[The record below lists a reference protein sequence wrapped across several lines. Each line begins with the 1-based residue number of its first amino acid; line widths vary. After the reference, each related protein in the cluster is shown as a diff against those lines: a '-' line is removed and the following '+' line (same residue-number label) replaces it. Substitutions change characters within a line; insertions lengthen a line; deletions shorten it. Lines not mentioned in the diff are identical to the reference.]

1 MILAAHRYDAPMNQG
16 TPTGNAGDGVAY
28 DESSIDLMGFVM
40 RHRSLF
46 VLSTIIAAL
55 VTVGGY
61 AIMQALPGSTVA
73 SYQIT
78 LTFKGAVQGQYPN
91 KAPFSPQ
98 DLIGT
103 SVLEPIWKAQGLQE
117 RIELA
122 DLARAVTISRSSRD
136 LSMLQSEYAQKL
148 ANTKLTAAERQVLEG
163 EFKSK
168 LDALAQTDFTITCTA
183 ARLSAGEA
191 ERFVLAVPA
200 EWARLSEAG
209 GVTAYE
215 FPLPQA
221 KDLRASAGALSQNGT
236 DVAASIL
243 HAELLREFVE
253 SVAHTIVTMMTVRG
267 SELATASGGETLI
280 DLRQKVLALQRN
292 LIMPAYIDTM
302 AAAQEKS
309 PAEFLSITGV
319 RRRMLEATL
328 TESEQRSEVLHEA
341 LSQLSSEQRDTRID
355 SGGRMPSRD
364 GGVLANVDGSFI
376 DRVIE
381 QAVKSR
387 DVEYRRELSER
398 TVEADLNVV
407 EQKARVEFETWLLT
421 TINERCNAA
430 AVAQTTTA
438 STTQRLV
445 SLSNQI
451 ADLADRTR
459 EILVVV
465 SKRNLNPASVLYEGD
480 IAPIISIERL
490 VSTRTLAVAGIG
502 LWFALLGLSAL
513 VGAVQDRR
521 RALA

>member
-1 MILAAHRYDAPMNQG
+1 MNQG
-16 TPTGNAGDGVAY
+16 TPAGNAGDGVVY
-28 DESSIDLMGFVM
+28 DEGSIDLIGFVM

-46 VLSTIIAAL
+46 VLSTVIAAL
-55 VTVGGY
+55 MTVGAY
-61 AIMQALPGSTVA
+61 AITQALPGSTVA
-73 SYQIT
+73 SYQVT
-78 LTFKGAVQGQYPN
+78 LTFKGAAQGQYPN
-91 KAPFSPQ
+91 KTPFSPQ

-103 SVLEPIWKAQGLQE
+103 NVLEPVWKAQGLQE

-136 LSMLQSEYAQKL
+136 LSMLQSEYEQKL
-148 ANTKLTAAERQVLEG
+148 ANTKLTAAERQGLEA
-163 EFKSK
+163 EFKAK
-168 LDALAQTDFTITCTA
+168 LEALAQTGFTITCA
-183 ARLSAGEA
+183 AGQLSPGEA
-191 ERFVLAVPA
+191 ERIVEAIPA

-221 KDLRASAGALSQNGT
+221 KDLRASADALSKSGT

-243 HAELLREFVE
+243 HAELLRDFVE
-253 SVAHTIVTMMTVRG
+253 SVSRTIGTMMAVQG
-267 SELATASGGETLI
+267 SELAIASGGETLI

-319 RRRMLEATL
+319 RRRMLEAAL

-341 LSQLSSEQRDTRID
+341 LSQLSSDQRDPRVD
-355 SGGRMPSRD
+355 GGGGIPSRD

-398 TVEADLNVV
+398 TVEADLDVV

-421 TINERCNAA
+421 TIDERRNAA

-445 SLSNQI
+445 TLSNQI

-459 EILVVV
+459 EILAAV
-465 SKRNLNPASVLYEGD
+465 SRRNLNPASVLYKGD
-480 IAPIISIERL
+480 IAPV
-490 VSTRTLAVAGIG
+490 VSTERPVYTRSLAVAGVG

-513 VGAVQDRR
+513 AGAVQDRR

>member
-1 MILAAHRYDAPMNQG
+1 MNQG
-16 TPTGNAGDGVAY
+16 TPTGNAGDGVVY
-28 DESSIDLMGFVM
+28 DEGSIDLMGFVM

-55 VTVGGY
+55 LTVGAY
-61 AIMQALPGSTVA
+61 AITQALPGSTVA

-78 LTFKGAVQGQYPN
+78 LTFKGAAQGQYPN
-91 KAPFSPQ
+91 KSPFSPQ

-103 SVLEPIWKAQGLQE
+103 NVLEPVWKAQGLEE

-136 LSMLQSEYAQKL
+136 LSMLQSEYEQKL

-168 LDALAQTDFTITCTA
+168 LDALAQTGFTITCA
-183 ARLSAGEA
+183 ASQLSAGEA
-191 ERFVLAVPA
+191 ERLVEALPA

-221 KDLRASAGALSQNGT
+221 KDLRSSAEALSTSGS

-243 HAELLREFVE
+243 HAELLRDFVE
-253 SVAHTIVTMMTVRG
+253 SVSRTIGAMMAVQG
-267 SELATASGGETLI
+267 SELARASGGETLI
-280 DLRQKVLALQRN
+280 DLRQRVLALQRN

-309 PAEFLSITGV
+309 AAEFVSITGV
-319 RRRMLEATL
+319 RRRMLEAAL
-328 TESEQRSEVLHEA
+328 AESEQRSEVLHEA
-341 LSQLSSEQRDTRID
+341 IREMSSDQRD
-355 SGGRMPSRD
+355 GRVDGPTGLPSRD

-398 TVEADLNVV
+398 TVEADLEVV
-407 EQKARVEFETWLLT
+407 EQKARVEFETWLLQA
-421 TINERCNAA
+421 IEERRNAS
-430 AVAQTTTA
+430 AVAQTATA

-459 EILVVV
+459 EILSAV
-465 SKRNLNPASVLYEGD
+465 SRRNLNPASVLYKGD
-480 IAPIISIERL
+480 IAPVVLTERP
-490 VSTRTLAVAGIG
+490 VSTRTLAVAGVG

-513 VGAVQDRR
+513 AGALQDRR

>member
-1 MILAAHRYDAPMNQG
+1 
-16 TPTGNAGDGVAY
+16 
-28 DESSIDLMGFVM
+28 
-40 RHRSLF
+40 
-46 VLSTIIAAL
+46 
-55 VTVGGY
+55 
-61 AIMQALPGSTVA
+61 
-73 SYQIT
+73 
-78 LTFKGAVQGQYPN
+78 
-91 KAPFSPQ
+91 
-98 DLIGT
+98 
-103 SVLEPIWKAQGLQE
+103 
-117 RIELA
+117 
-122 DLARAVTISRSSRD
+122 
-136 LSMLQSEYAQKL
+136 
-148 ANTKLTAAERQVLEG
+148 
-163 EFKSK
+163 
-168 LDALAQTDFTITCTA
+168 FTITCTA
-183 ARLSAGEA
+183 AQLSAGEA
-191 ERFVLAVPA
+191 ERLVEAIPA

-221 KDLRASAGALSQNGT
+221 KDLRASADALSKSGSE
-236 DVAASIL
+236 VAASIL
-243 HAELLREFVE
+243 HAELLRDFVE
-253 SVAHTIVTMMTVRG
+253 SVARTIASMMTVQG
-267 SELATASGGETLI
+267 SELAVASGGETLI

-319 RRRMLEATL
+319 RRRMLEAAL
-328 TESEQRSEVLHEA
+328 TESEQRSEVLREA
-341 LSQLSSEQRDTRID
+341 LSQLSSEQRDTRVD
-355 SGGRMPSRD
+355 GAGGMPSRD

-421 TINERCNAA
+421 TIDERRNAA

-459 EILVVV
+459 EILGAV
-465 SKRNLNPASVLYEGD
+465 SKRNLNPASVLYKGD
-480 IAPIISIERL
+480 IAPIVSTERV
-490 VSTRTLAVAGIG
+490 VSTRTLAVAGVG

-513 VGAVQDRR
+513 AGAVQDRR

>member
-1 MILAAHRYDAPMNQG
+1 MNQG
-16 TPTGNAGDGVAY
+16 TPAGNAGDGVVY
-28 DESSIDLMGFVM
+28 DEGSIDLIGFVV

-46 VLSTIIAAL
+46 VLSTVIAAL
-55 VTVGGY
+55 MTVGAY
-61 AIMQALPGSTVA
+61 AITQALPGSTVA
-73 SYQIT
+73 SYQVT
-78 LTFKGAVQGQYPN
+78 LTFKGAAQGQYPN
-91 KAPFSPQ
+91 KSPFSPQ

-103 SVLEPIWKAQGLQE
+103 NVLEPVWKAQGLQE

-136 LSMLQSEYAQKL
+136 LSMLQSEYEQKL

-168 LDALAQTDFTITCTA
+168 LEALAQTGFTITCVA
-183 ARLSAGEA
+183 GQLSTGEA
-191 ERFVLAVPA
+191 ERIVEAIPA

-221 KDLRASAGALSQNGT
+221 KDLRASADALSKSGT

-243 HAELLREFVE
+243 HAELLRDFVE
-253 SVAHTIVTMMTVRG
+253 SVSRTIGTMMAVQG
-267 SELATASGGETLI
+267 SELALASGGETLI
-280 DLRQKVLALQRN
+280 DLRQRVLALQRN

-319 RRRMLEATL
+319 RRRMLEAAL
-328 TESEQRSEVLHEA
+328 DESEQRSEVLHEA
-341 LSQLSSEQRDTRID
+341 LSQLSSDQRDPGVD
-355 SGGRMPSRD
+355 GGGGIPSRD

-398 TVEADLNVV
+398 TVEADLDVV

-421 TINERCNAA
+421 TIDERRNAA

-459 EILVVV
+459 EILAAV
-465 SKRNLNPASVLYEGD
+465 SRRNLNPASVLFKGD
-480 IAPIISIERL
+480 IAPIVSIERP
-490 VSTRTLAVAGIG
+490 VSTRNLAVAGVG

>member
-1 MILAAHRYDAPMNQG
+1 MNQG
-16 TPTGNAGDGVAY
+16 TPTGNAGDGVMY
-28 DESSIDLMGFVM
+28 DEGSIDLVGFVM

-46 VLSTIIAAL
+46 LLSTIMAAL

-61 AIMQALPGSTVA
+61 AIMQALPGSTVV

-78 LTFKGAVQGQYPN
+78 LTFKGAAQGQYPN
-91 KAPFSPQ
+91 KTPFSPQ

-103 SVLEPIWKAQGLQE
+103 YVLEPIWKAQGLQE

-136 LSMLQSEYAQKL
+136 LSMLQSEYEQKL

-168 LDALAQTDFTITCTA
+168 LDALAQTGFKITCTA
-183 ARLSAGEA
+183 AELNAGEA
-191 ERFVLAVPA
+191 ERIVEAIPA
-200 EWARLSEAG
+200 EWARLSEAA

-215 FPLPQA
+215 FPLPRA
-221 KDLRASAGALSQNGT
+221 KDLRAAAEALSQNGAE
-236 DVAASIL
+236 VAASIL
-243 HAELLREFVE
+243 HAELLRDFVE
-253 SVAHTIVTMMTVRG
+253 SVASTMATMMTVQG

-280 DLRQKVLALQRN
+280 DLRQKFLALQRN
-292 LIMPAYIDTM
+292 LFMPVYIDIM
-302 AAAQEKS
+302 AAAREKS

-319 RRRMLEATL
+319 RRRMLEAAL
-328 TESEQRSEVLHEA
+328 TKSEQRSEVLHEA
-341 LSQLSSEQRDTRID
+341 LSQLTSEQRDTRID
-355 SGGRMPSRD
+355 GDGGMPSRNS
-364 GGVLANVDGSFI
+364 GVLANVDGSFI

-398 TVEADLNVV
+398 TVEADLDVV

-421 TINERCNAA
+421 TINERRNAA
-430 AVAQTTTA
+430 VVAQTTTTP
-438 STTQRLV
+438 TTQRLV

-451 ADLADRTR
+451 ADLADRTS
-459 EILVVV
+459 EILGVV
-465 SKRNLNPASVLYEGD
+465 SKRNLNPASVLYTGD
-480 IAPIISIERL
+480 IAPIVATERL
-490 VSTRTLAVAGIG
+490 VSTRTLAVAGVG
-502 LWFALLGLSAL
+502 LWFTLLGLAAL
-513 VGAVQDRR
+513 AGAVQDRR

>member
-1 MILAAHRYDAPMNQG
+1 MNQG
-16 TPTGNAGDGVAY
+16 TQAGNAGDGVVY
-28 DESSIDLMGFVM
+28 DEGSIDLMGFVM

-46 VLSTIIAAL
+46 VLSTVIAAL
-55 VTVGGY
+55 VTVGAY
-61 AIMQALPGSTVA
+61 AITQALPGSTVA
-73 SYQIT
+73 SYQVT
-78 LTFKGAVQGQYPN
+78 LAFKGAAQGQYPN

-103 SVLEPIWKAQGLQE
+103 DVLEPIWRAQGLQE
-117 RIELA
+117 RIELSE
-122 DLARAVTISRSSRD
+122 LARAVTISRSSRD
-136 LSMLQSEYAQKL
+136 LSMLQSEYGQKL
-148 ANTKLTAAERQVLEG
+148 ANTKLTAAERQELEA
-163 EFKSK
+163 EFKAK
-168 LDALAQTDFTITCTA
+168 LEALAQTGFTITCA
-183 ARLSAGEA
+183 AGELSPSET
-191 ERFVLAVPA
+191 ERLVVAIPA

-209 GVTAYE
+209 GVTAYQ

-221 KDLRASAGALSQNGT
+221 KDLRTSAEALAKSDT
-236 DVAASIL
+236 EVSASIL
-243 HAELLREFVE
+243 HAELLRDFVE
-253 SVAHTIVTMMTVRG
+253 SVSSTIGTMMTVQG

-309 PAEFLSITGV
+309 SADFVSITGV
-319 RRRMLEATL
+319 RRRMLEAAL
-328 TESEQRSEVLHEA
+328 AESEQRSEVLHDA
-341 LSQLSSEQRDTRID
+341 LSQLSSEQRDLRVD
-355 SGGRMPSRD
+355 GGGGVPSRE

-398 TVEADLNVV
+398 TVEADLEVV
-407 EQKARVEFETWLLT
+407 EQKARVEFETWLLKA
-421 TINERCNAA
+421 IDERRSAA
-430 AVAQTTTA
+430 TAAQPAAA
-438 STTQRLV
+438 STTERLV

-459 EILVVV
+459 EILGAV
-465 SKRNLNPASVLYEGD
+465 SKRNLNPASVLYKGD
-480 IAPIISIERL
+480 IAPVVSTEGP
-490 VSTRTLAVAGIG
+490 VSTRNLAVAGVG

>member
-1 MILAAHRYDAPMNQG
+1 MNQG
-16 TPTGNAGDGVAY
+16 TPTGNAGDGVVY
-28 DESSIDLMGFVM
+28 DEGSIDLMGFVM

-46 VLSTIIAAL
+46 LLSTIIAAL

-78 LTFKGAVQGQYPN
+78 LTFKGAAQGQYPN

-103 SVLEPIWKAQGLQE
+103 NVLEPIWKAQGLQE

-136 LSMLQSEYAQKL
+136 LSMLQSEYGQKL

-168 LDALAQTDFTITCTA
+168 LDALAQTGFTITCTA
-183 ARLSAGEA
+183 AQLNAGEA
-191 ERFVLAVPA
+191 ERIVEAIPA

-215 FPLPQA
+215 FPLPQTRE
-221 KDLRASAGALSQNGT
+221 LRESAASLSKSSPEAT
-236 DVAASIL
+236 DSIL
-243 HAELLREFVE
+243 HAELLRDFVE
-253 SVAHTIVTMMTVRG
+253 GVETTIASMMAVQGT
-267 SELATASGGETLI
+267 ELVMSKTGETLV
-280 DLRQKVLALQRN
+280 DLRQRVLALQRN

-302 AAAQEKS
+302 AAAQEAS
-309 PAEFLSITGV
+309 PAEYLAITGV
-319 RRRMLEATL
+319 RRRMLDSALETGKK
-328 TESEQRSEVLHEA
+328 RSEVLHEA
-341 LSQLSSEQRDTRID
+341 LDRVRTEQRESRTVQEPGSPG
-355 SGGRMPSRD
+355 SGS
-364 GGVLANVDGSFI
+364 GVVANVDGTFI
-376 DRVIE
+376 DRVVE
-381 QAVKSR
+381 QAVRSR
-387 DVEYRRELSER
+387 DVEYRRELSDR
-398 TVEADLNVV
+398 CVEADLEVV
-407 EQKARVEFETWLLT
+407 DQQARADFEKWMSETIEQRRTSTRSTPTDA
-421 TINERCNAA
+421 
-430 AVAQTTTA
+430 A

-459 EILVVV
+459 EILGAV
-465 SKRNLNPASVLYEGD
+465 SKRNLNPASVLYKGD
-480 IAPIISIERL
+480 IAPIVSTERV
-490 VSTRTLAVAGIG
+490 VSTRTLAVAGVG

-513 VGAVQDRR
+513 AGAVQDRR

>member
-1 MILAAHRYDAPMNQG
+1 MNQG
-16 TPTGNAGDGVAY
+16 TQAGNAGDGVVY
-28 DESSIDLMGFVM
+28 DEGSIDLMGFVM

-46 VLSTIIAAL
+46 VLSTVIAAL
-55 VTVGGY
+55 VTVGAY
-61 AIMQALPGSTVA
+61 AITQALPGSTVA
-73 SYQIT
+73 SYQVT
-78 LTFKGAVQGQYPN
+78 LTFKGAAQGQYPN
-91 KAPFSPQ
+91 KSPFSPQ

-103 SVLEPIWKAQGLQE
+103 NVLEPIWKAQGLQK

-136 LSMLQSEYAQKL
+136 LSMLQSEYGQKL
-148 ANTKLTAAERQVLEG
+148 ANTKLTAAERQELEA
-163 EFKSK
+163 EFKAK
-168 LDALAQTDFTITCTA
+168 LEALAQTGFTITCA
-183 ARLSAGEA
+183 AGELSPSET
-191 ERFVLAVPA
+191 ERLVVAIPA

-221 KDLRASAGALSQNGT
+221 KDLRTSAEALSKSDT
-236 DVAASIL
+236 EVSASIL
-243 HAELLREFVE
+243 HAELLRDFVE
-253 SVAHTIVTMMTVRG
+253 SVSRTIGTMMTVQG

-309 PAEFLSITGV
+309 SADFVSITGV
-319 RRRMLEATL
+319 RRRMLEAAL
-328 TESEQRSEVLHEA
+328 AESEQRSEVLHDA
-341 LSQLSSEQRDTRID
+341 LSQLSSEQRDLRVD
-355 SGGRMPSRD
+355 GGGGVPSRE

-398 TVEADLNVV
+398 TVEADLEVV
-407 EQKARVEFETWLLT
+407 EQKARVEFETWLLKAIDERRSAAT
-421 TINERCNAA
+421 TAQPAA
-430 AVAQTTTA
+430 A
-438 STTQRLV
+438 STTGRLV

-459 EILVVV
+459 EILGAV
-465 SKRNLNPASVLYEGD
+465 SKRNLNPASVLYKGD
-480 IAPIISIERL
+480 IAPIVSTERV
-490 VSTRTLAVAGIG
+490 VSTRTLAVAGVG

-513 VGAVQDRR
+513 AGAVQDRR

>member
-1 MILAAHRYDAPMNQG
+1 MNQG
-16 TPTGNAGDGVAY
+16 TQAGNAGDGVVY
-28 DESSIDLMGFVM
+28 DEGSIDLMGFVM

-46 VLSTIIAAL
+46 LLSTIIAAL

-78 LTFKGAVQGQYPN
+78 LTFKGAAQGQYPN

-103 SVLEPIWKAQGLQE
+103 DVLEPIWKAQGLQE
-117 RIELA
+117 RIELSE
-122 DLARAVTISRSSRD
+122 LARAVTISRSSRD
-136 LSMLQSEYAQKL
+136 LSMLQSEYGQKL
-148 ANTKLTAAERQVLEG
+148 ANTKLTAAERQELEA
-163 EFKSK
+163 EFNSK
-168 LDALAQTDFTITCTA
+168 LEALAQTGFTITCA
-183 ARLSAGEA
+183 AAELSPSETERLVVAI
-191 ERFVLAVPA
+191 PA

-221 KDLRASAGALSQNGT
+221 KDLRTSAEALSKSDT
-236 DVAASIL
+236 EVSASIL
-243 HAELLREFVE
+243 HAELLRDFVE
-253 SVAHTIVTMMTVRG
+253 SVSSTIGTMMTVQG

-309 PAEFLSITGV
+309 SADFVSITGV
-319 RRRMLEATL
+319 RRRMLEAAL
-328 TESEQRSEVLHEA
+328 AESEQRSEVLHNA
-341 LSQLSSEQRDTRID
+341 LSQLSSEQRDLRVD
-355 SGGRMPSRD
+355 GGGGVPSRE

-398 TVEADLNVV
+398 TVEADLEVV
-407 EQKARVEFETWLLT
+407 EQKARVEFETWLLKA
-421 TINERCNAA
+421 IDERRSAA
-430 AVAQTTTA
+430 TAAQPAAA
-438 STTQRLV
+438 STTGRLV

-459 EILVVV
+459 EILGAV
-465 SKRNLNPASVLYEGD
+465 SKRNLNPASVLYKGD
-480 IAPIISIERL
+480 IAPVVSTERP
-490 VSTRTLAVAGIG
+490 VSTRNLAVAGVG

-513 VGAVQDRR
+513 AGAVQDRR

>member
-1 MILAAHRYDAPMNQG
+1 MNQG
-16 TPTGNAGDGVAY
+16 TPTGNAGDGVVY
-28 DESSIDLMGFVM
+28 DEGSIDLMGFVM

-46 VLSTIIAAL
+46 LLSTIIAAL

-78 LTFKGAVQGQYPN
+78 LTFKGAAQGQYPN
-91 KAPFSPQ
+91 KVPFSPQ

-103 SVLEPIWKAQGLQE
+103 DVLEPIWRAQGLQE
-117 RIELA
+117 RIELSE
-122 DLARAVTISRSSRD
+122 LARAVTISRSSRD
-136 LSMLQSEYAQKL
+136 LSMLQSEYGQKL
-148 ANTKLTAAERQVLEG
+148 ANTKLTAAERQELEA
-163 EFKSK
+163 EFKAK
-168 LDALAQTDFTITCTA
+168 LEALAQTGFTITCA
-183 ARLSAGEA
+183 AAELSPSETERLVVAI
-191 ERFVLAVPA
+191 PA

-221 KDLRASAGALSQNGT
+221 KDLRTSAEALSKSDT
-236 DVAASIL
+236 EVSASIL
-243 HAELLREFVE
+243 HAELLRDFVE
-253 SVAHTIVTMMTVRG
+253 SVSSTIGTMMTVQG

-309 PAEFLSITGV
+309 SADFVSITGV
-319 RRRMLEATL
+319 RRRMLEAAL
-328 TESEQRSEVLHEA
+328 TESEQRSEVLHDA
-341 LSQLSSEQRDTRID
+341 LSQLSSEQRDLRVD
-355 SGGRMPSRD
+355 GGGGVPSRE

-398 TVEADLNVV
+398 TVEADLEVV
-407 EQKARVEFETWLLT
+407 EQKARVEFETWLLKA
-421 TINERCNAA
+421 IDERRSAA
-430 AVAQTTTA
+430 TAAQPAAA
-438 STTQRLV
+438 STTERLV

-459 EILVVV
+459 EILGAV
-465 SKRNLNPASVLYEGD
+465 SKRNLNPASVLYKGD
-480 IAPIISIERL
+480 IAPVVSTERP
-490 VSTRTLAVAGIG
+490 VSTRNLAVAGVG

-513 VGAVQDRR
+513 AGAVQDRR

>member
-1 MILAAHRYDAPMNQG
+1 MNQG
-16 TPTGNAGDGVAY
+16 TPTGNAGDGVVY
-28 DESSIDLMGFVM
+28 DEGSIDLMGFVM

-46 VLSTIIAAL
+46 LLSTIIAAL

-78 LTFKGAVQGQYPN
+78 LTFKGAAQGQYPN

-103 SVLEPIWKAQGLQE
+103 NVLEPIWKAQGLQE

-136 LSMLQSEYAQKL
+136 LSMLQSEYEQKL

-168 LDALAQTDFTITCTA
+168 LDALAQTGFTITCTA
-183 ARLSAGEA
+183 AQLNAGEA
-191 ERFVLAVPA
+191 ERIVEAIPA

-215 FPLPQA
+215 FPLPQTRE
-221 KDLRASAGALSQNGT
+221 LRESAASLSKSSPEAT
-236 DVAASIL
+236 DSIL
-243 HAELLREFVE
+243 HAELLRDFVE
-253 SVAHTIVTMMTVRG
+253 GVETTIASMMAVQGT
-267 SELATASGGETLI
+267 ELVMSTTGETLV
-280 DLRQKVLALQRN
+280 DLRQRVLALQRN

-302 AAAQEKS
+302 AAAQEAS
-309 PAEFLSITGV
+309 PAEYLAITGV
-319 RRRMLEATL
+319 RRRMLDSALETGKK
-328 TESEQRSEVLHEA
+328 RSEVLHEA
-341 LSQLSSEQRDTRID
+341 LDRVRTEQRESRTVQEPGSPG
-355 SGGRMPSRD
+355 SGS
-364 GGVLANVDGSFI
+364 GVVANVDGTFI
-376 DRVIE
+376 DRVVE
-381 QAVKSR
+381 QAVRSR
-387 DVEYRRELSER
+387 DVEYRRELSDR
-398 TVEADLNVV
+398 CVEADLEVV
-407 EQKARVEFETWLLT
+407 DQQARADFEKWMSETIEQRRTSTRSTPTDAAFT
-421 TINERCNAA
+421 TG
-430 AVAQTTTA
+430 
-438 STTQRLV
+438 RLV

-459 EILVVV
+459 EILGAV
-465 SKRNLNPASVLYEGD
+465 SKRNLNPASVLYKGD
-480 IAPIISIERL
+480 IAPIVSTERV
-490 VSTRTLAVAGIG
+490 VSTRTLAVAGVG

-513 VGAVQDRR
+513 AGAVQDRR

>member
-1 MILAAHRYDAPMNQG
+1 MNQG
-16 TPTGNAGDGVAY
+16 TQAGNAGDGVVY
-28 DESSIDLMGFVM
+28 DEGSIDLMGFVM

-46 VLSTIIAAL
+46 VLSTVIAAL
-55 VTVGGY
+55 MTVGAY
-61 AIMQALPGSTVA
+61 AITQALPGSTVA
-73 SYQIT
+73 SYQVT
-78 LTFKGAVQGQYPN
+78 LAFKGAAQGQYPN

-103 SVLEPIWKAQGLQE
+103 DVLEPIWRAQGLQE
-117 RIELA
+117 RIELSE
-122 DLARAVTISRSSRD
+122 LARAVTISRSSRD
-136 LSMLQSEYAQKL
+136 LSMLQSEYGQKL
-148 ANTKLTAAERQVLEG
+148 ANTKLTAAERQELEA
-163 EFKSK
+163 EFKAK
-168 LDALAQTDFTITCTA
+168 LEALAQTGFTITCA
-183 ARLSAGEA
+183 AAELSPSETERLVVAI
-191 ERFVLAVPA
+191 PA

-221 KDLRASAGALSQNGT
+221 KDLRTSAEALAKSDT
-236 DVAASIL
+236 EVSASIL
-243 HAELLREFVE
+243 HAELLRDFVE
-253 SVAHTIVTMMTVRG
+253 SVSSTIGTMMTVQG

-309 PAEFLSITGV
+309 SADFVSITGV
-319 RRRMLEATL
+319 RRRMLEAAL
-328 TESEQRSEVLHEA
+328 AESEQRSEVLHDA
-341 LSQLSSEQRDTRID
+341 LSQLSSEPRDLRVD
-355 SGGRMPSRD
+355 GGGGVPSRE

-398 TVEADLNVV
+398 TVEADLEVV
-407 EQKARVEFETWLLT
+407 EQKARVEFETWLLKA
-421 TINERCNAA
+421 IDERRSAA
-430 AVAQTTTA
+430 TAAQPAAA
-438 STTQRLV
+438 STTERLV

-459 EILVVV
+459 EILGAV
-465 SKRNLNPASVLYEGD
+465 SKRNLNPASVLYKGD
-480 IAPIISIERL
+480 IAPVVSTERP
-490 VSTRTLAVAGIG
+490 VSTRNLAVAGVG

-513 VGAVQDRR
+513 AGAVQDRR